1 MAIVTLRSHPSKIFL
16 FFSSDDELDVL
27 LNGTPDQNKK
37 LIREYL
43 TGESESSSAD
53 EFDKEMEA
61 ELTSTV
67 KAMEGSWAP
76 AAGSTHWHLPSFF
89 IVIFTDITLQLRCN
103 IQTVFLTQI
112 WQLLQS
118 ITK

>member
-27 LNGTPDQNKK
+27 LNGTPDQKKK

-61 ELTSTV
+61 
-67 KAMEGSWAP
+67 
-76 AAGSTHWHLPSFF
+76 
-89 IVIFTDITLQLRCN
+89 N